1 MYKRSWRR
9 RVGAERGWRNWAVE
23 GKGSVHFSNA
33 GDQAGPPFGNG
44 EMVSQTDQAFVEQ
57 GKMGSFGGCGVSIGG
72 DGAYF
77 AGAAD
82 TFADSECELIPADA
96 AFIAVVVEAGDKG
109 WCVDDVKDGGSE
121 IGGIGR

>member
-1 MYKRSWRR
+1 M
-9 RVGAERGWRNWAVE
+9 
-23 GKGSVHFSNA
+23 HFPDA

-44 EMVSQTDQAFVEQ
+44 EMVSRTDQAFVEQ
-57 GKMGSFGGCGVSIGG
+57 GKTGPFGGCGVLNGG
-72 DGAYF
+72 DGVYF

-82 TFADSECELIPADA
+82 EFADSECEFIPADT
-96 AFIAVVVEAGDKG
+96 AFIAVVVEAGEEG